1 MSSAPLIVGQCG
13 KEVNMEVVIGVDP
26 HKGTNAVAVLNDREQ
41 LLEYAVFVTNRA
53 GLRSLARWAKRFGE
67 RRWAVEGASGLG
79 RPVAQHLV
87 AAGETVV
94 DVPAKLSSR
103 IRLLSVGNERK
114 NDQVDAICVAVAALR
129 VKRLTE
135 VGEEEQATVLRML
148 SERRKD
154 LMKERTRT
162 LNRLHGLLR
171 DLVPGGA
178 PKNLSA
184 HKKAALLLR
193 GVRPRVDPALTRR
206 RLAADLIGDVR
217 RLDRRLSDLERYIRE
232 GVEQASTGLTGLFGV
247 GPILAAK
254 IIGEVGTIARFP
266 TKAHFASYTGTAPI
280 EASSA
285 DVVRHRLSRAGNRQL
300 NHALHLIAICQIRHD
315 KDRLITGASSPKA
328 SPRKKRCVVSS
339 GESRM
344 RSSRSYTRTWRVES
358 RTWLDTQRGLFQFGP
373 AFLFPA
379 FYGLFISLIRP
390 ALGLLQTQSQSFEQT
405 AYVCRVV
412 DDAKLFSDHLSH
424 PLTRLYISS
433 KTVRWCSLG
442 QQLGQSGAFFLA
454 QARRRPGSNPALQAL
469 HAAFASALDPLAY
482 GSFGYAQSIGYL
494 LLVPSLFF

>member
-1 MSSAPLIVGQCG
+1 
-13 KEVNMEVVIGVDP
+13 MEVVIGVDP
-26 HKGTNAVAVLNDREQ
+26 HKGTNAVAVLNDREG
-41 LLEYAVFVTNRA
+41 LLEYAVFATDRA

-129 VKRLTE
+129 GERLTE
-135 VGEEEQATVLRML
+135 VGEEEERATVLRML

-154 LMKERTRT
+154 LTKERTRT

-184 HKKAALLLR
+184 RKAALLLR

-217 RLDRRLSDLERYIRE
+217 RLDRGLSDLERHIRE
-232 GVEQASTGLTGLFGV
+232 VIEQASTSLIGLFGV

-315 KDRLITGASSPKA
+315 TEGRTYYR
-328 SPRKKRCVVSS
+328 RKLAEGKSEKEALRCLKR
-339 GESRM
+339 R
-344 RSSRSYTRTWRVES
+344 
-358 RTWLDTQRGLFQFGP
+358 
-373 AFLFPA
+373 
-379 FYGLFISLIRP
+379 IS
-390 ALGLLQTQSQSFEQT
+390 
-405 AYVCRVV
+405 
-412 DDAKLFSDHLSH
+412 DAVFKKLYADLEDG
-424 PLTRLYISS
+424 ISN
-433 KTVRWCSLG
+433 V
-442 QQLGQSGAFFLA
+442 A
-454 QARRRPGSNPALQAL
+454 
-469 HAAFASALDPLAY
+469 
-482 GSFGYAQSIGYL
+482 
-494 LLVPSLFF
+494 

>member
-1 MSSAPLIVGQCG
+1 MSSAPLIVGQRG

-26 HKGTNAVAVLNDREQ
+26 HKGTNAVAVLNDRGG
-41 LLEYAVFVTNRA
+41 LVEYVVFATDRA
-53 GLRSLARWAKRFGE
+53 GLRSLVRWAKRFGE
-67 RRWAVEGASGLG
+67 RRWAVEGASGPG

-114 NDQVDAICVAVAALR
+114 NDRVDATCIAVAALR
-129 VKRLTE
+129 GERLTE
-135 VGEEEQATVLRML
+135 VGEEEEQEATVLRML

-154 LMKERTRT
+154 LTKERTRA

-184 HKKAALLLR
+184 HKAALLLR
-193 GVRPRVDPALTRR
+193 GVRPRVNPALTRR

-217 RLDRRLSDLERYIRE
+217 RLDRGLSDLERRIRE
-232 GVEQASTGLTGLFGV
+232 TIEQASTSLIGLFGV

-266 TKAHFASYTGTAPI
+266 TKAHHFASYTGTAPI

-315 KDRLITGASSPKA
+315 TEGQTYYR
-328 SPRKKRCVVSS
+328 RKLAEGKSEKEALRCLKR
-339 GESRM
+339 R
-344 RSSRSYTRTWRVES
+344 
-358 RTWLDTQRGLFQFGP
+358 
-373 AFLFPA
+373 
-379 FYGLFISLIRP
+379 IS
-390 ALGLLQTQSQSFEQT
+390 
-405 AYVCRVV
+405 
-412 DDAKLFSDHLSH
+412 DAVFKKLYADLEDG
-424 PLTRLYISS
+424 ISN
-433 KTVRWCSLG
+433 V
-442 QQLGQSGAFFLA
+442 A
-454 QARRRPGSNPALQAL
+454 
-469 HAAFASALDPLAY
+469 
-482 GSFGYAQSIGYL
+482 
-494 LLVPSLFF
+494 

>member
-1 MSSAPLIVGQCG
+1 MSSTPLIVGQRG

-26 HKGTNAVAVLNDREQ
+26 HKGTNDVAVLNDRGG
-41 LLEYAVFVTNRA
+41 LLEYAVFATDRA
-53 GLRSLARWAKRFGE
+53 GLRSLVRWAKRFGE

-129 VKRLTE
+129 GERLTE
-135 VGEEEQATVLRML
+135 VGEEEEQATVLRML

-154 LMKERTRT
+154 LTKERTRA

-184 HKKAALLLR
+184 HKAALLLR
-193 GVRPRVDPALTRR
+193 GVRPRVEPVLTRR

-217 RLDRRLSDLERYIRE
+217 RLDRGLSDLERCIRE
-232 GVEQASTGLTGLFGV
+232 AIEQASTSLIGLFGV

-315 KDRLITGASSPKA
+315 TEGRTYYR
-328 SPRKKRCVVSS
+328 RKLAEGKSEKEALRCLKR
-339 GESRM
+339 R
-344 RSSRSYTRTWRVES
+344 
-358 RTWLDTQRGLFQFGP
+358 
-373 AFLFPA
+373 
-379 FYGLFISLIRP
+379 IS
-390 ALGLLQTQSQSFEQT
+390 
-405 AYVCRVV
+405 
-412 DDAKLFSDHLSH
+412 DAVFKKLYADLEGG
-424 PLTRLYISS
+424 ISN
-433 KTVRWCSLG
+433 V
-442 QQLGQSGAFFLA
+442 A
-454 QARRRPGSNPALQAL
+454 
-469 HAAFASALDPLAY
+469 
-482 GSFGYAQSIGYL
+482 
-494 LLVPSLFF
+494 

>member
-358 RTWLDTQRGLFQFGP
+358 RTWLDTQRGLFAGVLHPSQFAAHRRVAHRDPGHHLQVIPPLGERDEGTFLHVRCQEPPGP
-373 AFLFPA
+373 LIELWLRAGSLLWGE
-379 FYGLFISLIRP
+379 GL
-390 ALGLLQTQSQSFEQT
+390 
-405 AYVCRVV
+405 
-412 DDAKLFSDHLSH
+412 
-424 PLTRLYISS
+424 PLD
-433 KTVRWCSLG
+433 
-442 QQLGQSGAFFLA
+442 
-454 QARRRPGSNPALQAL
+454 RRPGVSLDRGEAHSEGASDLALSHTTLEHRRHNLLSEVLGVCVHPSMMLDGSVTLQPAVA
-469 HAAFASALDPLAY
+469 
-482 GSFGYAQSIGYL
+482 
-494 LLVPSLFF
+494 VVC

>member
-1 MSSAPLIVGQCG
+1 
-13 KEVNMEVVIGVDP
+13 MEVTIGVDP
-26 HKGTNAVAVLNDREQ
+26 HKGTNAVAVLNDREE
-41 LLEYAVFVTNRA
+41 LLEYAVFATNRA
-53 GLRSLARWAKRFGE
+53 GLRSLTRWAKRFGE

-114 NDQVDAICVAVAALR
+114 NDRVDAICVAVAALR
-129 VKRLTE
+129 GERLTE
-135 VGEEEQATVLRML
+135 VGEEEGQATVLRML

-154 LMKERTRT
+154 LIKERTRT

-184 HKKAALLLR
+184 RKAALLLR

-217 RLDRRLSDLERYIRE
+217 RLDRGLSDLERRIRE
-232 GVEQASTGLTGLFGV
+232 AIERASTNLIGLFGV
-247 GPILAAK
+247 GPVLAAR

-285 DVVRHRLSRAGNRQL
+285 EVVRHRLSRAGNRQL
-300 NHALHLIAICQIRHD
+300 NHALHLVAICQVRHD
-315 KDRLITGASSPKA
+315 TEGRTYYR
-328 SPRKKRCVVSS
+328 RKLAEGKSEKEALRCLKRRISDAVFKHLYADLE
-339 GESRM
+339 GE
-344 RSSRSYTRTWRVES
+344 
-358 RTWLDTQRGLFQFGP
+358 
-373 AFLFPA
+373 
-379 FYGLFISLIRP
+379 IS
-390 ALGLLQTQSQSFEQT
+390 T
-405 AYVCRVV
+405 A
-412 DDAKLFSDHLSH
+412 A
-424 PLTRLYISS
+424 
-433 KTVRWCSLG
+433 
-442 QQLGQSGAFFLA
+442 
-454 QARRRPGSNPALQAL
+454 
-469 HAAFASALDPLAY
+469 
-482 GSFGYAQSIGYL
+482 
-494 LLVPSLFF
+494 